1 MSDEETLRVVRSLV
15 EARGQERAGEVL
27 GVARSLLSMV
37 LSGKAPV
44 SAKLRERVAGHLRDG
59 GVEACKSESWDVPAF
74 EQPPFVEVDIRFRF
88 PWLSEV
94 ECKTLAETL
103 ANYCHQYVVAY
114 ADSKLPPDSDWR
126 LDADGFPDPVFLGQ
140 ASAGAIK
147 TAEPES
153 KSGKSGEA

>member
-1 MSDEETLRVVRSLV
+1 MSDEETLQVVRSLV
-15 EARGQERAGEVL
+15 EAGGQERAGEVL

-44 SAKLRERVAGHLRDG
+44 SAKLREKVAQHIRDG
-59 GVEACKSESWDVPAF
+59 GVEARKTESWDVPAF

-103 ANYCHQYVVAY
+103 ASYCRQYIVAY
-114 ADSKLPPDSDWR
+114 ADSKLPTDSAWR
-126 LDADGFPDPVFLGQ
+126 LDVDRFPDPVFLGQ
-140 ASAGAIK
+140 PSAGAIK
-147 TAEPES
+147 IVEPES
-153 KSGKSGEA
+153 KSG